1 MSGRIAFGLRV
12 VVAERLRRQKTKLL
26 QITVDH
32 GSCDTAL
39 FESLLVLEEYRID
52 LRLVLLRIYLLEEP
66 TMSETNVNVWNA
78 PE

>member
-1 MSGRIAFGLRV
+1 M
-12 VVAERLRRQKTKLL
+12 AERLRRQKTKLL

-32 GSCDTAL
+32 SSCDTAL
-39 FESLLVLEEYRID
+39 FEGLLVLEEYRID

-66 TMSETNVNVWNA
+66 AMSETNVNVWNA